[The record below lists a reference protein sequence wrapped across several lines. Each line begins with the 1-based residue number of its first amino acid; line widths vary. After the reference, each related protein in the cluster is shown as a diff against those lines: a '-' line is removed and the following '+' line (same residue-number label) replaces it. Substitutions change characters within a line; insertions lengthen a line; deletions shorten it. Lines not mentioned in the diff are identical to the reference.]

1 MMDFLTSFLAG
12 IVLMLV
18 IWGASRDN
26 PDEHI
31 RSQWKRPYG
40 IIVRLSLVIL
50 VLHWVFGVFGV
61 SVALG
66 YLTLVVLTVMCQIPG
81 SGHMGTGIL
90 VIGWLIYEWALWF
103 PSRKTVIHIQT
114 SAQPPPKLDL
124 KGKAAYA
131 TTRLSPVGKIKTDD
145 FEVMARAEYGSIDAG
160 SAVII
165 TGKNGFE
172 YLVRKAE

>member
-1 MMDFLTSFLAG
+1 
-12 IVLMLV
+12 
-18 IWGASRDN
+18 
-26 PDEHI
+26 
-31 RSQWKRPYG
+31 
-40 IIVRLSLVIL
+40 
-50 VLHWVFGVFGV
+50 
-61 SVALG
+61 
-66 YLTLVVLTVMCQIPG
+66 
-81 SGHMGTGIL
+81 MGTGIL

-103 PSRKTVIHIQT
+103 PSRKTVIHSQT